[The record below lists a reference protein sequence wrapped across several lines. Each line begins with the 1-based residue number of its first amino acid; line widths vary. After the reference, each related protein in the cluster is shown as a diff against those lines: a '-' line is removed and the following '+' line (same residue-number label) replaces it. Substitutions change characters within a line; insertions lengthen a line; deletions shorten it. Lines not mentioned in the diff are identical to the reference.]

1 MCLSGWTVFVVVDDI
16 HSTSIIRNVRQKTVK
31 STVELEVE
39 LNATY
44 AFDAITEAG
53 SHLKPVSGPTLQGLQ
68 NLGNSCYMNSVVQLL
83 LSGTVPELAHRY
95 GYAGPGKSS
104 GDDLWS
110 HPLLQSV
117 KPTDAALDILCQTT
131 KLSSALTSG
140 VFAPPPTNDTSM
152 PRHRLRP
159 RMFKQAIGGQHVDFR
174 TGQQQDAAQ
183 YLQYLLE
190 QLDRSEQKAFV
201 TPRWTPPPTVAANNS
216 TDATPQLLYN
226 SSYLFSFQTTARLVC
241 LADQKIKYQ
250 TNPAPD
256 TIWSLRVP
264 MDQAVVK
271 PNTTTT
277 TTTTGAAAAAATE
290 EVESS
295 APEQKRPKK
304 EEEEDKVPTVSFQA
318 CVDAW
323 AADTIVEGIRW
334 SHLNQAVHA
343 ASSHTRFANFPRF
356 LLVQV
361 QRYMLGPDWTPV
373 KLEVNLDIPQEI
385 DLTPYKSSGPQ
396 PGEELVPTEVEDRAA
411 QTNNNATTPETA
423 APSINEEAVAQL
435 MDMGFSRNGC
445 IRALVTVGGDPEAA
459 MNWILEHSFDDNFN
473 DPVDLGG
480 AASATSNDGMDEGVV
495 MSLVENLGCFTM
507 VQVRA
512 ALKETNGA
520 ADRAADWLFSHM
532 VRL

>member
-1 MCLSGWTVFVVVDDI
+1 M
-16 HSTSIIRNVRQKTVK
+16 
-31 STVELEVE
+31 E

-53 SHLKPVSGPTLQGLQ
+53 SQLKPVSGPTLQGLQ

-83 LSGTVPELAHRY
+83 LSGTVPELAARY
-95 GYAGPGKSS
+95 GYTSHDGA
-104 GDDLWS
+104 LWT
-110 HPLLQSV
+110 HPLLQSI

-140 VFAPPPTNDTSM
+140 VFATPPPSNDTTVYG
-152 PRHRLRP
+152 PRLYP
-159 RMFKQAIGGQHVDFR
+159 RMFKHAIGGQHVDFR

-190 QLDRSEQKAFV
+190 QLDRAERKSFRPSETAAGIPHYCY
-201 TPRWTPPPTVAANNS
+201 TPS
-216 TDATPQLLYN
+216 L
-226 SSYLFSFQTTARLVC
+226 LFSFQTTARLDC
-241 LADQKIKYQ
+241 SADHKIKYQ

-271 PNTTTT
+271 PTTPTKT
-277 TTTTGAAAAAATE
+277 ITASSTAAVSDEA
-290 EVESS
+290 ESS

-304 EEEEDKVPTVSFQA
+304 EGDDDDKVPTVTFQA
-318 CVDAW
+318 CVEAW
-323 AADTIVEGIRW
+323 AADSTVEGIRW
-334 SHLNQAVHA
+334 SHLNQAVHSA
-343 ASSHTRFANFPRF
+343 TSQTRFANFPRF

-373 KLEVNLDIPQEI
+373 KLEVNLEIPQEI
-385 DLTPYKSSGPQ
+385 DLTAYKSAGPQ
-396 PGEELVPTEVEDRAA
+396 PGEELVPPEEEGGGGKGEE
-411 QTNNNATTPETA
+411 TNSTSLNETA
-423 APSINEEAVAQL
+423 APTINEDAVAQL
-435 MDMGFSRNGC
+435 MDMGFGRNGC
-445 IRALVTVGGDPEAA
+445 VRALVTVGGDPEAA
-459 MNWILEHSFDDNFN
+459 MNWILEHSMDEDFN
-473 DPVDLGG
+473 DPFELGT
-480 AASATSNDGMDEGVV
+480 ATTSSNNNNNDDMDEGVV

-507 VQVRA
+507 DQVRA

-532 VRL
+532 VRSLVIEIIIVVFARALLLTHFFCFAL